1 MELKE
6 ALDIMKQVCREQL
19 LTAEA
24 LTTLANAATEQDNT
38 AKAAKPKKKESD
50 GNK

>member
-19 LTAEA
+19 LTSEA
-24 LTTLANAATEQDNT
+24 LNTLIDAAVKNT
-38 AKAAKPKKKESD
+38 VEVEPKNKESD
-50 GNK
+50 GNTK